1 MTWSMLVGALQDRLL
16 DYDDKVRVAV
26 VKAIY
31 DLAKADPKS
40 ISTDLLRKGAER
52 LRDKKVHG
60 RGLMTHICER
70 SCLAQ
75 GVQHSDHLV

>member
-1 MTWSMLVGALQDRLL
+1 LQDRLL
-16 DYDDKVRVAV
+16 DYDEKVRVAV

-31 DLAKADPKS
+31 DLAKA

>member
-1 MTWSMLVGALQDRLL
+1 MVVNQLTGII
-16 DYDDKVRVAV
+16 VARILIRTTV
-26 VKAIY
+26 F

-70 SCLAQ
+70 SCVAQ
-75 GVQHSDHLV
+75 GVQQTGHLV

>member
-1 MTWSMLVGALQDRLL
+1 LQDRLL
-16 DYDDKVRVAV
+16 DYDEKVRVAV

-31 DLAKADPKS
+31 DLAKA

-60 RGLMTHICER
+60 RGLMTHIYER

-75 GVQHSDHLV
+75 GVQQTGHPV